1 MTEVISLGQ
10 FVCSKAGRDRGR
22 IFIVIDIIDN
32 EYVKVVD
39 GDLRKV
45 ENPKKKKIR
54 HLQKYHAVSDETKT
68 KLEKGEQI
76 ENAAIRRA
84 IETIGEID

>member
-22 IFIVIDIIDN
+22 IFIVIDMIDD